1 MAGKEICVKKISD
14 ITSYVD
20 ENDEFTD
27 GAPATGL
34 KPTPLLAAWFNL
46 IQRELVKVVE
56 SAGLTLDP
64 TDDTQLWQAL
74 SKYFASQ
81 ENVNAAT
88 GSLQEHVNAAIGA
101 LGTMASQNSDAV
113 DITGGAITGTS
124 LTGELTGNADTA
136 TKLKTG
142 RTIRVNLGSTGE
154 VTFDGSANVTPG
166 VTGTLPVSSGGTGA
180 TTASGARK
188 NLGLGDVATQN
199 LSTLDA
205 RYLRTTGGVSAVRL
219 SSARSYTPSG
229 NEVSWTSNLSS
240 GNVLTGIIVQETG
253 SHSADNI
260 GGVYYRQIQYCIN
273 GTWINAVSL

>member
-1 MAGKEICVKKISD
+1 MRKISD

-27 GAPATGL
+27 GEPATGV
-34 KPTPLLAAWFNL
+34 KPTPLLALWFNV
-46 IQRELVKVVE
+46 IQREMVKVVE

-74 SKYFASQ
+74 SKYFASN
-81 ENVNAAT
+81 EDVNT
-88 GSLQEHVNAAIGA
+88 TISA

-124 LTGELTGNADTA
+124 LTGDLTGNADTA

-142 RTIRVNLGSTGE
+142 RTIRTNLGSTSA
-154 VTFDGSANVTPG
+154 VSFDGSSDVTPG
-166 VTGTLPVSSGGTGA
+166 VTGTLPVSNGGTGA
-180 TTASGARK
+180 TTASEART
-188 NLGLGDVATQN
+188 NLGLGDVATQS

-205 RYLRTTGGVSAVRL
+205 RYLLTTGGVSAVRL
-219 SSARSYTPSG
+219 GSVSSYILSS
-229 NEVSWTSNLSS
+229 NESSWTQNLSS
-240 GNVLTGIIVQETG
+240 GNVLTGIIVQDTG
-253 SHSADNI
+253 SNSADNI
-260 GGVYYRQIQYCIN
+260 GGIYYRQVQYCIN

>member
-1 MAGKEICVKKISD
+1 MRKISD

-27 GAPATGL
+27 GEPATGV
-34 KPTPLLAAWFNL
+34 KPTPLLALWFNV
-46 IQRELVKVVE
+46 IQREMVKVVE

-81 ENVNAAT
+81 ENVNT
-88 GSLQEHVNAAIGA
+88 AIGA

-124 LTGELTGNADTA
+124 LTGDLTGNADTA

-142 RTIRVNLGSTGE
+142 RTIRTNLGSTSA
-154 VTFDGSANVTPG
+154 VSFDGSSDVTPG
-166 VTGTLPVSSGGTGA
+166 VTGTLPVSNGGTGA
-180 TTASGARK
+180 TTASEART
-188 NLGLGDVATQN
+188 NLGLGDVATQS

-205 RYLRTTGGVSAVRL
+205 RYLLTTGGVSAVRL
-219 SSARSYTPSG
+219 GSVSSYSPPG
-229 NEVSWTSNLSS
+229 NESSWTQNLSS
-240 GNVLTGIIVQETG
+240 GNVLTGIIVQDTG
-253 SHSADNI
+253 SNFADNI
-260 GGVYYRQIQYCIN
+260 GGIYYRQVQYCVN
-273 GTWINAVSL
+273 GTWITAESV

>member
-1 MAGKEICVKKISD
+1 MRKISD

-27 GAPATGL
+27 GEPATGV
-34 KPTPLLAAWFNL
+34 KPTPLLALWFNV

-74 SKYFASQ
+74 SNYFASN
-81 ENVNAAT
+81 EDVNT
-88 GSLQEHVNAAIGA
+88 TISA

-124 LTGELTGNADTA
+124 LTGDLTGNADTA

-142 RTIRVNLGSTGE
+142 RTIRTNLGSTSA
-154 VTFDGSANVTPG
+154 VSFDGSANVTPG
-166 VTGTLPVSSGGTGA
+166 VTGTLPVSNGGTGA
-180 TTASGARK
+180 TTASDART
-188 NLGLGDVATQN
+188 NLGLGDVATQS

-205 RYLRTTGGVSAVRL
+205 RYLLTTGGVSAVRL
-219 SSARSYTPSG
+219 GQAVNIGRGGNASSGYLVSGVDGGESVDWVNARS
-229 NEVSWTSNLSS
+229 V
-240 GNVLTGIIVQETG
+240 
-253 SHSADNI
+253 
-260 GGVYYRQIQYCIN
+260 QYCIN
-273 GTWINAVSL
+273 GTWITAESI

>member
-1 MAGKEICVKKISD
+1 MRKISD

-27 GAPATGL
+27 GEPATGV
-34 KPTPLLAAWFNL
+34 KPTPLLALWFNV

-74 SKYFASQ
+74 SGYFASN
-81 ENVNAAT
+81 EDVNT
-88 GSLQEHVNAAIGA
+88 TISA

-124 LTGELTGNADTA
+124 LTGDLTGNADTA

-142 RTIRVNLGSTGE
+142 RTIRTDLGSTSA
-154 VTFDGSANVTPG
+154 VSFDGSSDVTPG
-166 VTGTLPVSSGGTGA
+166 VTGTLPVSNGGTGA
-180 TTASGARK
+180 TTASEART
-188 NLGLGDVATQN
+188 NLELGDVATQS

-205 RYLRTTGGVSAVRL
+205 RYLLTTGGVSAVRL
-219 SSARSYTPSG
+219 GSVSSYILSS
-229 NEVSWTSNLSS
+229 NESSWTQNLSS
-240 GNVLTGIIVQETG
+240 GNVLTGIIVQDTG
-253 SHSADNI
+253 SNSADNI
-260 GGVYYRQIQYCIN
+260 GGIYYRQVQYCIN

>member
-1 MAGKEICVKKISD
+1 MKKISD
-14 ITSYVD
+14 ITPYVD

-56 SAGLTLDP
+56 GAGLTLDP

-81 ENVNAAT
+81 ENVNTAM
-88 GSLQEHVNAAIGA
+88 GA
-101 LGTMASQNSDAV
+101 LGTMAGQNSDAV

-124 LTGELTGNADTA
+124 LTGDLTGNADTA

-142 RTIRVNLGSTGE
+142 RTILVNLGSTGA

-180 TTASGARK
+180 TTASGART
-188 NLGLGDVATQN
+188 NLELGDVATQN

-205 RYLRTTGGVSAVRL
+205 RYLLATGGVSAVRL
-219 SSARSYTPSG
+219 GSASSYIPPG

-253 SHSADNI
+253 SNSADNI
-260 GGVYYRQIQYCIN
+260 GGVYYRQLQYCIN
-273 GTWINAVSL
+273 GTWYSAESL

>member
-1 MAGKEICVKKISD
+1 MRKISD

-27 GAPATGL
+27 GEPATGV
-34 KPTPLLAAWFNL
+34 KPTPLLALWFNV

-74 SKYFASQ
+74 SGYFASQ
-81 ENVNAAT
+81 ENVNT
-88 GSLQEHVNAAIGA
+88 TISA

-124 LTGELTGNADTA
+124 LTGDLTGNADTA

-142 RTIRVNLGSTGE
+142 RTIRTNLDSTSA
-154 VTFDGSANVTPG
+154 VSFDGSANVTPG
-166 VTGTLPVSSGGTGA
+166 VTGTLPVSNGGTGA
-180 TTASGARK
+180 TTASEART
-188 NLGLGDVATQN
+188 NLGLGDVATQS

-205 RYLRTTGGVSAVRL
+205 RYLLTTGGVSAVRL
-219 SSARSYTPSG
+219 GSVSSYILSS
-229 NEVSWTSNLSS
+229 NESSWTQNLSS
-240 GNVLTGIIVQETG
+240 GNVLTGIIVQDTG
-253 SHSADNI
+253 SNSADNI
-260 GGVYYRQIQYCIN
+260 GGIYYRQVQYCIN

>member
-1 MAGKEICVKKISD
+1 MRKISD

-27 GAPATGL
+27 GEPATGV
-34 KPTPLLAAWFNL
+34 KPTPLLALWFNV
-46 IQRELVKVVE
+46 IQREMVKVVE

-81 ENVNAAT
+81 ENVNT
-88 GSLQEHVNAAIGA
+88 AIGA

-124 LTGELTGNADTA
+124 LTGDLTGNADTA

-142 RTIRVNLGSTGE
+142 RTIRTNLGSTSA
-154 VTFDGSANVTPG
+154 VSFDGSSDVTPG
-166 VTGTLPVSSGGTGA
+166 VTGTLPVSNGGTGA
-180 TTASGARK
+180 TTASEART
-188 NLGLGDVATQN
+188 NLGLGDVATQS

-205 RYLRTTGGVSAVRL
+205 RYLLTTGGVSAVRL
-219 SSARSYTPSG
+219 GSVSSYSSPG
-229 NEVSWTSNLSS
+229 NESSWTQNLSS
-240 GNVLTGIIVQETG
+240 GNVLTGIIVQDTG
-253 SHSADNI
+253 SNSADNI
-260 GGVYYRQIQYCIN
+260 GGIYYRQVQYCVN
-273 GTWINAVSL
+273 GTWITAESV

>member
-1 MAGKEICVKKISD
+1 MRKISD

-27 GAPATGL
+27 GEPATGV
-34 KPTPLLAAWFNL
+34 KPTPLLALWFNV

-74 SKYFASQ
+74 SGYFASQ
-81 ENVNAAT
+81 ENVNT
-88 GSLQEHVNAAIGA
+88 TISA

-124 LTGELTGNADTA
+124 LTGDLTGNADTA

-142 RTIRVNLGSTGE
+142 RTIRTDLGSTSA
-154 VTFDGSANVTPG
+154 VSFDGSSDVTPG
-166 VTGTLPVSSGGTGA
+166 VTGTLPVSNGGTGA
-180 TTASGARK
+180 TTASEART
-188 NLGLGDVATQN
+188 NLELGDVATQS

-205 RYLRTTGGVSAVRL
+205 RYLLTTGGVSAVRL
-219 SSARSYTPSG
+219 GSVSSYILSS
-229 NEVSWTSNLSS
+229 NESSWTQNLSS
-240 GNVLTGIIVQETG
+240 GNVLTGIIVQDTG
-253 SHSADNI
+253 SNSADNI
-260 GGVYYRQIQYCIN
+260 GGIYYRQVQYCIN